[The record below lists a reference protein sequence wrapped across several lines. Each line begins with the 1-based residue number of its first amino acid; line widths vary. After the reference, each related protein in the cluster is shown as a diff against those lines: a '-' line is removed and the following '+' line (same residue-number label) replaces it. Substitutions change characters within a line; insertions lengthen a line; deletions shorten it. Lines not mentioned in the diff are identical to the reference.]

1 MPQKILIAERILLHT
16 LCFDL
21 QVALPYEPLLDK
33 FRALRPLIPVDM
45 RDDMH
50 QSAVNFVNDSFRTI
64 IILQFPPALIAHAS
78 LLLASFQLDIKP
90 VVASTKAAS
99 ETTWL
104 ELIATDNDV
113 ESLKNIATKILSLVD
128 SAEADKQ
135 KPGTSM
141 KFQQIRN
148 KMMSGDAAIFY
159 NYPSPTGV
167 NINTPENNQPA
178 VSIDETNVELNKT
191 KNIYEKSSEIGN
203 HNAVQG
209 TNAQCDKK
217 EAPAPDETPA
227 FVPAPDETPAF
238 VPAPDE
244 TPAFVPAP
252 DETPAFVPAPDET
265 PAFVPAPDETPAF
278 VPAPDDDNEYSDPQ
292 LKRIKLE

>member
-1 MPQKILIAERILLHT
+1 
-16 LCFDL
+16 
-21 QVALPYEPLLDK
+21 
-33 FRALRPLIPVDM
+33 M

-50 QSAVNFVNDSFRTI
+50 QSAVNFVNDSFRTM
-64 IILQFPPALIAHAS
+64 IILQFPPPSIAYAA
-78 LLLASFQLDIKP
+78 LLLASFQLDVKP
-90 VVASTKAAS
+90 VVPNTKTA

-104 ELIATDNDV
+104 ELIATDHDV
-113 ESLKNIATKILSLVD
+113 EALKNIATKMLSLID

-148 KMMSGDAAIFY
+148 KMLSGDAAIFY

-167 NINTPENNQPA
+167 NINTPENNQA
-178 VSIDETNVELNKT
+178 TASIDDTTMELSKNKYIDD
-191 KNIYEKSSEIGN
+191 N
-203 HNAVQG
+203 NAVDGTNNVTQG
-209 TNAQCDKK
+209 TNIQVYKK
-217 EAPAPDETPA
+217 SVQHLSAPDETPAFVPAPDETPA

-278 VPAPDDDNEYSDPQ
+278 VPAPTEENECYDPQ
-292 LKRIKLE
+292 YKRVKLE

>member
-1 MPQKILIAERILLHT
+1 MPQRILIAERILLHT

-21 QVALPYEPLLDK
+21 QVSLPYEPLLEK
-33 FRALRPLIPVDM
+33 FRALRSFIPVDV

-64 IILQFPPALIAHAS
+64 IILQFPPSSIAYAA
-78 LLLASFQLDIKP
+78 LLLASFQLDVKP
-90 VVASTKAAS
+90 VVPNTKTV

-104 ELIATDNDV
+104 ELIASDHDV
-113 ESLKNIATKILSLVD
+113 EVLKNIAIKMLSLID

-148 KMMSGDAAIFY
+148 KMLSGDAAIFY

-167 NINTPENNQPA
+167 NINTPENNQAA
-178 VSIDETNVELNKT
+178 VGIDDAVMEVNKT
-191 KNIYEKSSEIGN
+191 KNIN
-203 HNAVQG
+203 DNNAVSGTYSVIQG
-209 TNAQCDKK
+209 ANVQDVIKTAQHLAAPD
-217 EAPAPDETPA
+217 ETPAFVPAPDETPAFVPAPDDTPA

-252 DETPAFVPAPDET
+252 VEE
-265 PAFVPAPDETPAF
+265 
-278 VPAPDDDNEYSDPQ
+278 NESYDPQ
-292 LKRIKLE
+292 HKRVKLE